1 MCYQYSGIVQ
11 DPIPEQPTKEQAEA
25 ALDMLRFAGHLRPE
39 AIERHYTIIKRFID
53 QLGIIG
59 WNIGKLYMP
68 LCRWLDSEPMP
79 EEPIEDDGDDNEK
92 R

>member
-1 MCYQYSGIVQ
+1 MVVKESRKHTTKTREKTMNNKLVLFAILIFLVLIISHLITQVV
-11 DPIPEQPTKEQAEA
+11 PQP
-25 ALDMLRFAGHLRPE
+25 FA
-39 AIERHYTIIKRFID
+39 II
-53 QLGIIG
+53 LSVIIG

>member
-53 QLGIIG
+53 QL
-59 WNIGKLYMP
+59 K
-68 LCRWLDSEPMP
+68 D
-79 EEPIEDDGDDNEK
+79 
-92 R
+92 